1 MRRRG
6 PILLTCHQHGIV
18 TVDDV
23 AFIRRLRE
31 RDLAAFR
38 KLVERHHTGLVRLA
52 RVFCAS
58 RATAEEV
65 VQEAWIVAFTRFDG
79 YSGSGSLK
87 AWLAGIV
94 VNKAKTRAVRDR
106 RVASFSEL
114 ARSESQD
121 GKGGLDPNR
130 FRSDGG
136 WADPPA
142 PWDTMTPERDVAG
155 RQLIVHLQD
164 MIDALPPMQ
173 RAALLLRDVEEQ
185 DPAEVCRMLEV
196 SEGNL
201 RVLLH
206 RARTRLRAQLEA
218 LAAPAPPRRER
229 HGKAVGSA
237 VSRRLATL

>member
-1 MRRRG
+1 MDESG
-6 PILLTCHQHGIV
+6 FV
-18 TVDDV
+18 
-23 AFIRRLRE
+23 RRLRD

-38 KLVERHHTGLVRLA
+38 TLVERYHAGLVRLA

-79 YSGSGSLK
+79 FSGNGSIK

-94 VNKAKTRAVRDR
+94 ANKAKTRAVRDR
-106 RVASFSEL
+106 RVTSFSEL
-114 ARSESQD
+114 ARFELQD
-121 GKGGLDPNR
+121 GHGGVESKR
-130 FRSDGG
+130 FRGDGG

-142 PWDTMTPERDVAG
+142 PWDAMTPERDAAG
-155 RQLIVHLQD
+155 RELIVHLQD

-173 RAALLLRDVEEQ
+173 RAALLLRDVEDQ
-185 DPAEVCRMLEV
+185 DPAEVCRTLEV

-229 HGKAVGSA
+229 QGEAVGSA
-237 VSRRLATL
+237 VPRRLATL